1 MVERGE
7 QIEKHGVIFALW
19 DGEKIQL
26 EERKKIG
33 GKFFGYILVPGG
45 AVEEG
50 ETLKEALFRE
60 VGEEYGVKALSYR
73 KIGIYPNIED
83 NGILNVRHLY
93 LVTKCI
99 VQLPFSKYVDSHD
112 DKVKWLMIGTFL
124 IGMVPFIYIFARSI
138 SFIYVAQVIYGIGSG
153 LAFPTWLGLWTSHL
167 DKKHES
173 FEWSL
178 YSTLTGLGTA
188 VTASIGAVIAQY
200 IGFIYTFALVG
211 IMSLIGCF
219 ILFGLEKKKDKLD
232 RINISHYHKIIKM
245 GYKRHH

>member
-1 MVERGE
+1 MAERRE

-73 KIGIYPNIED
+73 KIGVYPNIED

-93 LVTKCI
+93 LVTKWKGNLSNPENTNGHIETSIKEAFEVCKHPLSQI
-99 VQLPFSKYVDSHD
+99 
-112 DKVKWLMIGTFL
+112 FL
-124 IGMVPFIYIFARSI
+124 
-138 SFIYVAQVIYGIGSG
+138 
-153 LAFPTWLGLWTSHL
+153 
-167 DKKHES
+167 K
-173 FEWSL
+173 
-178 YSTLTGLGTA
+178 
-188 VTASIGAVIAQY
+188 
-200 IGFIYTFALVG
+200 
-211 IMSLIGCF
+211 
-219 ILFGLEKKKDKLD
+219 
-232 RINISHYHKIIKM
+232 RIQKELS
-245 GYKRHH
+245 R